1 MELKFHQKISYR
13 SLALLLVSGGFLF
26 TLVKDFSQTRFT
38 DSAYYFSESFLFSSF
53 WWWFIPFCI
62 LQNKILRKESL
73 SFKHQLLLYF
83 FMVGTHLFISAV
95 WIDLISSIFYEQ
107 RFIFWKG
114 MGFSFS
120 ENGYSLLLLYG
131 LPFFFKFSKPQETI
145 IQPSAPIDKVLSDK
159 PLYSPILIVQEGH
172 QKILVTKQEIQHIQS
187 SPPYVVIHTPSRKY
201 LHKTTLGKIQ
211 EELQPDQFVRIH
223 KSTIVNTQQI
233 TSFRSR
239 QNGDYDIVLKDQA
252 LLRLS
257 RNYASDFKRVM
268 GSVTQDTTI

>member
-1 MELKFHQKISYR
+1 
-13 SLALLLVSGGFLF
+13 
-26 TLVKDFSQTRFT
+26 
-38 DSAYYFSESFLFSSF
+38 
-53 WWWFIPFCI
+53 
-62 LQNKILRKESL
+62 
-73 SFKHQLLLYF
+73 
-83 FMVGTHLFISAV
+83 
-95 WIDLISSIFYEQ
+95 
-107 RFIFWKG
+107 

-131 LPFFFKFSKPQETI
+131 LPFFFKPSKSQEAVMK
-145 IQPSAPIDKVLSDK
+145 PSLPINKVH
-159 PLYSPILIVQEGH
+159 LYNPNLLVHEGH

-211 EELQPDQFVRIH
+211 EELQSDQFIRIH

-233 TSFRSR
+233 ASFRSR
-239 QNGDYDIVLKDQA
+239 QNGDYDIVLKDQT

-268 GSVTQDTTI
+268 GSITQDTTI